1 MRNLY
6 RKLAVSNIRGNKPV
20 YFPFLL
26 TNILSVMVFFV
37 MASIQNQEIIQTL
50 PGSYVF
56 VQFMKAGVVVTGVF
70 AGVFLLYTNQLLI
83 RQRKKELGLY
93 NIFGLEKKHIAKV
106 LGYESLFLT
115 IIGILAGIVLGICLG
130 KLFFLVLLKL
140 LRLDSSLSFSFSQTA
155 LLQTI
160 GCFAG
165 VGILILAWNLV
176 TVVKSKPVELLYAA
190 KKGDAYHSFVAL
202 KALVGI
208 LCLAGAYALI
218 LTTPSPIEIIG
229 RVISIALLILF
240 GTMFFFSSCSVV
252 LLQALKRND
261 RYYYKA
267 RNFISVSGLI
277 YRLKQNAKGLSNIC
291 ILSTIVMVLA
301 TTTMALYV
309 GQQEMI
315 SFRFPMETKIVV
327 SNTEDVSQMLPQT
340 VHSVAEEY
348 GVTLDR
354 EIAYPITRISGVYQD
369 GVISVYDP
377 QTDPANQTCGVY
389 FLSLQTFN
397 SIEGANEQLSPGEV
411 LAFSS
416 GRDLNATEI
425 WFEQTKYTIKSEL
438 TQLSIQN
445 KSILSSETF
454 YYFIVPTQED
464 VEALLQV
471 LMPSEMRL
479 RQSYNMMFDASGENE
494 QEFIDVLQSRLQ
506 TNFTEVSF
514 QNADQTKQ
522 DDTYT
527 YGGFLFIGLLLS
539 LLFMIFLTLV
549 VYYKQITEGYSDRY
563 NYEVMQ
569 KVGLDR
575 KEVSAVVHKQ
585 IRMMFFL
592 PLLTAVVHLA
602 VSLYAI
608 ALLLATLG
616 LTNVLV
622 LLLCAGAICVLFVL
636 IYLVMYFSTARVYCK
651 IVTR

>member
-229 RVISIALLILF
+229 RVIPIALLILF

-252 LLQALKRND
+252 ILQALKRND

-315 SFRFPMETKIVV
+315 SFRFPMERNCGIEHRGCKPNAPADGSFCGRGIWCYTRQG
-327 SNTEDVSQMLPQT
+327 NRLPHYTHQR
-340 VHSVAEEY
+340 S
-348 GVTLDR
+348 
-354 EIAYPITRISGVYQD
+354 ISGWRYLCVR
-369 GVISVYDP
+369 
-377 QTDPANQTCGVY
+377 PADR
-389 FLSLQTFN
+389 
-397 SIEGANEQLSPGEV
+397 PG
-411 LAFSS
+411 
-416 GRDLNATEI
+416 
-425 WFEQTKYTIKSEL
+425 
-438 TQLSIQN
+438 
-445 KSILSSETF
+445 
-454 YYFIVPTQED
+454 
-464 VEALLQV
+464 
-471 LMPSEMRL
+471 
-479 RQSYNMMFDASGENE
+479 QSN
-494 QEFIDVLQSRLQ
+494 LWR
-506 TNFTEVSF
+506 
-514 QNADQTKQ
+514 
-522 DDTYT
+522 
-527 YGGFLFIGLLLS
+527 
-539 LLFMIFLTLV
+539 LLFVAANF
-549 VYYKQITEGYSDRY
+549 QF
-563 NYEVMQ
+563 
-569 KVGLDR
+569 
-575 KEVSAVVHKQ
+575 H
-585 IRMMFFL
+585 
-592 PLLTAVVHLA
+592 
-602 VSLYAI
+602 
-608 ALLLATLG
+608 
-616 LTNVLV
+616 
-622 LLLCAGAICVLFVL
+622 
-636 IYLVMYFSTARVYCK
+636 
-651 IVTR
+651 

>member
-1 MRNLY
+1 MRSLY
-6 RKLAVSNIRGNKPV
+6 RKMAVSNIRGNKPV

-50 PGSYVF
+50 PGSYIF
-56 VQFMKAGVVVTGVF
+56 VQFMKAGVVVTGIF

-93 NIFGLEKKHIAKV
+93 NIFGLEKKHIARV

-115 IIGILAGIVLGICLG
+115 IIGILAGIVLGICFG

-165 VGILILAWNLV
+165 IGVLILACNLI
-176 TVVKSKPVELLYAA
+176 TVARSRPVELLYAA
-190 KKGDAYHSFVAL
+190 KKGDLYHSFVML

-229 RVISIALLILF
+229 RVIPIALLILC

-252 LLQALKRND
+252 LLQTLKRND

-315 SFRFPMETKIVV
+315 SFQFPMETKIAV
-327 SNTEDVSQMLPQT
+327 SNTEDVGQTLPQT
-340 VHSVAEEY
+340 VHSLAEEY
-348 GVTLDR
+348 DVTLDR
-354 EIAYPITRISGVYQD
+354 EIAYPVTRIGGVYQD

-397 SIEGANEQLSPGEV
+397 SIEGANEQLAPGEL

-438 TQLSIQN
+438 AQLSIQN
-445 KSILSSETF
+445 KSVLSSETF
-454 YYFIVPTQED
+454 YYFVVPTQED
-464 VEALLQV
+464 IEALLQV

-479 RQSYNMMFDASGENE
+479 CQSYNMMFDASGENE
-494 QEFIDVLQSRLQ
+494 QEFIDVLQSGLQ

-514 QNADQTKQ
+514 QNADQTGQ
-522 DDTYT
+522 HLY
-527 YGGFLFIGLLLS
+527 LRRIS
-539 LLFMIFLTLV
+539 
-549 VYYKQITEGYSDRY
+549 VYWI
-563 NYEVMQ
+563 
-569 KVGLDR
+569 
-575 KEVSAVVHKQ
+575 AVE
-585 IRMMFFL
+585 
-592 PLLTAVVHLA
+592 LA
-602 VSLYAI
+602 VHDLFNSCN
-608 ALLLATLG
+608 LLQTDHRRLQ
-616 LTNVLV
+616 
-622 LLLCAGAICVLFVL
+622 
-636 IYLVMYFSTARVYCK
+636 
-651 IVTR
+651 